1 MIRTLRGLKDW
12 NVEGTEPT
20 PSSIRRTSGDLG
32 FDSREEFF
40 DSRCGGLQ
48 LWPVGVLQVKA
59 GVTLAEIDFG
69 QTERQGFR
77 RSH

>member
-1 MIRTLRGLKDW
+1 MTQGLRDLKDW

-40 DSRCGGLQ
+40 DSRYGGLQ

-59 GVTLAEIDFG
+59 GVTLAEIDLR
-69 QTERQGFR
+69 QTERQRFR